1 MKDIKELLKLI
12 LLISLMIFS
21 GLIVKHALAIFGIV
35 YTPDNYF
42 LYSVIDLLASAL
54 VIIFLLIQH
63 RKTLKEDI
71 KKILSNKH
79 GLLKYLGLI
88 VLGYIMLINLEA
100 VFAVIERIIA
110 FIFSINM
117 GTPDNQ
123 EKVEII
129 IHSSPILM
137 AISAC
142 LLAPLEE
149 ELLFRGSIRK
159 TIKNKGVFI
168 AVSGLFFG
176 LLHITDNYIL
186 LVLIILLGFALS
198 EIINSNKAK
207 KDKILL
213 SVISLVISTCIF
225 IIGMIIVHGSIITY
239 IYSIDPNEILNGIT
253 YVGLGCYFAGI
264 YAFSDNICYTIGIHM
279 LTNTLASILILL
291 K

>member
-117 GTPDNQ
+117 SF
-123 EKVEII
+123 I
-129 IHSSPILM
+129 
-137 AISAC
+137 
-142 LLAPLEE
+142 
-149 ELLFRGSIRK
+149 
-159 TIKNKGVFI
+159 VF
-168 AVSGLFFG
+168 
-176 LLHITDNYIL
+176 
-186 LVLIILLGFALS
+186 
-198 EIINSNKAK
+198 
-207 KDKILL
+207 
-213 SVISLVISTCIF
+213 
-225 IIGMIIVHGSIITY
+225 
-239 IYSIDPNEILNGIT
+239 
-253 YVGLGCYFAGI
+253 
-264 YAFSDNICYTIGIHM
+264 
-279 LTNTLASILILL
+279 
-291 K
+291 

>member
-12 LLISLMIFS
+12 LLMSLMIFS
-21 GLIVKHALAIFGIV
+21 GLIVKNALAIFGIV

-71 KKILSNKH
+71 RKILSNKH

-117 GTPDNQ
+117 STPDNQ
-123 EKVEII
+123 EKVEVI

-142 LLAPLEE
+142 LLAPIEE
-149 ELLFRGSIRK
+149 ELLFRGTIRK

-176 LLHITDNYIL
+176 LLHITGNYIL
-186 LVLIILLGFALS
+186 LFLLLITGFIVSKLLESKNKYKMWLSVITIVIAIIIFFIAMILLKGGLMNYFNSLNVS
-198 EIINSNKAK
+198 EIIN
-207 KDKILL
+207 
-213 SVISLVISTCIF
+213 
-225 IIGMIIVHGSIITY
+225 GIVY
-239 IYSIDPNEILNGIT
+239 VALGI
-253 YVGLGCYFAGI
+253 YFASV
-264 YAFSDNICYTIGIHM
+264 YAYTDNIYYSIGIHL
-279 LTNTLASILILL
+279 LTNGFATTLILL

>member
-12 LLISLMIFS
+12 LLMSLMIFS
-21 GLIVKHALAIFGIV
+21 GLIVKNALAIFGIV

-198 EIINSNKAK
+198 QIINSNKAK

-225 IIGMIIVHGSIITY
+225 IVGMIIVHGSIITY

-253 YVGLGCYFAGI
+253 YVCLGCYFAAI
-264 YAFSDNICYTIGIHM
+264 YAYTDNIYYTIGIHM
-279 LTNTLASILILL
+279 ITNTLASILILL